1 MPGQVA
7 SVTGRVSG
15 IGRPRANRRLQSRA
29 RSAAAALKLGVA
41 ALVARAIQGAIA
53 VGGACDPSAA

>member
-15 IGRPRANRRLQSRA
+15 IGRPRANRRAQSRV
-29 RSAAAALKLGVA
+29 RSAAP
-41 ALVARAIQGAIA
+41 R
-53 VGGACDPSAA
+53 